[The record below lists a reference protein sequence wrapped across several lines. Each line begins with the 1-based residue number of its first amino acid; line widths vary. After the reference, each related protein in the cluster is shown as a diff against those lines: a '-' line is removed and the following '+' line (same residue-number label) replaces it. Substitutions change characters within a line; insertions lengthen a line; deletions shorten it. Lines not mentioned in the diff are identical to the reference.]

1 MNSREEADLKLERLL
16 DGALRRL
23 PLRHAPATLE
33 PRVLA
38 ELALRQAVPWWQQSF
53 ARWPRVARLAFI
65 AVCSGLSGITLLGGA
80 AMAPG
85 VGAVGGGLS
94 RLMQQWSTVLTAAAQ
109 TMVSLVHAIPVSWL
123 YEGAAVA
130 ALLYV
135 TLFALGAAAYRALY
149 LNT

>member
-1 MNSREEADLKLERLL
+1 
-16 DGALRRL
+16 
-23 PLRHAPATLE
+23 
-33 PRVLA
+33 
-38 ELALRQAVPWWQQSF
+38 
-53 ARWPRVARLAFI
+53 
-65 AVCSGLSGITLLGGA
+65 
-80 AMAPG
+80 
-85 VGAVGGGLS
+85 
-94 RLMQQWSTVLTAAAQ
+94 MQQWSTVLTAAAQ